1 MCSSRVNSLKFATDA
16 KEKNPQKNSSA
27 SSFNS
32 KAAKQRS
39 LKVQSKN

>member
-1 MCSSRVNSLKFATDA
+1 MSSSRVNSLKFATDA
-16 KEKNPQKNSSA
+16 RKKTAKKNSSA

-32 KAAKQRS
+32 KAATQRS